1 MDLSTVRDSAD
12 LLDLFDG
19 WTLPDGTREEFG
31 APLDREQLVA
41 RFVARCAEQGQR
53 TAGAVSGAV

>member
-1 MDLSTVRDSAD
+1 MDLSAVRDTAD

-19 WTLPDGTREEFG
+19 WTLPDGSREEFG

-41 RFVARCAEQGQR
+41 RFVARCAEQGR
-53 TAGAVSGAV
+53 RAATAV